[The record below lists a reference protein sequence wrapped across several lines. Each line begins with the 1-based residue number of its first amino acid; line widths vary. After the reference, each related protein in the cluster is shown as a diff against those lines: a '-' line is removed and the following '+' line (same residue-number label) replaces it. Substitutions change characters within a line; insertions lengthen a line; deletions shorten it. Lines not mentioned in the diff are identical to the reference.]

1 MRPHPT
7 EMSNLK
13 QAFRK
18 LLKSPFVS
26 GIAILSLALG
36 IGANSAIF
44 SLFDEMLLRP
54 LPVVHPEQLVNLGA
68 PGPNPG
74 SQSCGQAGDCDA
86 VFTYPMMLDLQKANS
101 GFSGI
106 AGHVLFGANIAYQG
120 VTVNGDGMEVSGSYF
135 PVLGL
140 HAALG
145 RLFGPQDDTPVGQN
159 FVAVLGYG
167 FWSSQL
173 GGDSK
178 VIGQT
183 IVVNGKSMTVI
194 GVAPRG
200 FEGTTLGTSPK
211 VFVPISMRHEMTPTW
226 DAFTNRRN
234 YFIYLFARLKPG
246 ISIAQA
252 KAQINAVYSPI
263 LTTVEAPLQKGMS
276 DSTLKRFKAKLI
288 TLEDGRRGQSSLH
301 KNSETPLLLLLCITA
316 IVLLIACANIANLL
330 LARGAGRA
338 MEMAVR
344 LSLGATRGQIVAQL
358 LTESVLLGILGGIA
372 GLFVA
377 RWTLAVMTG
386 LMPADMVADLH
397 FTLNGTAIAFAG
409 VLSIATGFVFGLF
422 PALHSTRAELA
433 SVMREGGGKQTGVKS
448 AARFRTSLVTAQIAL
463 SMALL
468 MSAGLFVK
476 SLRNV
481 SSVDLGVKIDHLTT
495 FGIEPALNGYKP
507 AQSLILFGEAE
518 DALAATPGVTGVSAA
533 LVPLIG
539 GDNWGNDVNVEGYPR
554 GPDIDNNSRFNEVGP
569 DYFKV
574 TGVPMLAGRE
584 FTRADALGRP
594 KVAIVNEA
602 FAKKFRLGRDAVG
615 KHMSQGGDT
624 LDIEIVGLVKDAKYS
639 DVKSKVPPVF
649 FVPYRQDSTIGGIVF
664 YVRSGMDPNAIVRAI
679 PGAIKRLD
687 PNLPVS
693 GLRTMEQ
700 QVKDNVFLDR
710 MISTLSAGFAIL
722 ATLLAAIGL
731 YGVLA
736 YSVAQRTREIGVRMA
751 LGANGGNVQL
761 MVLKQVGLMTLVGG
775 VVGLGGAFAMGRA
788 AKSLLYELQGFDPVV
803 MAGAVVTLSIVAFG
817 AGYLPAVRASRI
829 DPMQALRHE

>member
-1 MRPHPT
+1 MI
-7 EMSNLK
+7 SLK

-18 LLKSPFVS
+18 IFKSPFVS
-26 GIAILSLALG
+26 GVAILSLALG

-54 LPVVHPEQLVNLGA
+54 LPVVNPDELVNLGA

-74 SQSCGQAGDCDA
+74 SQSCGQAGDCDV
-86 VFTYPMMLDLQKANS
+86 VFTYPMMLDLQSASS

-106 AGHVLFGANIAYQG
+106 AGHTLFGANVAYQG
-120 VTVNGDGMEVSGSYF
+120 VTVNGDGMFVSGSYF

-140 HAALG
+140 HPALG
-145 RLFGPQDDTPVGQN
+145 RLLGPQDDTPVGQN
-159 FVAVLGYG
+159 FVAVLSYG
-167 FWSSQL
+167 FWTSQL
-173 GGDSK
+173 GSDPK
-178 VIGQT
+178 VLGQT
-183 IVVNGKSMTVI
+183 MIVNGKSMTVI

-200 FEGTTLGTSPK
+200 FEGTTLGSTPK
-211 VFVPISMRHEMTPTW
+211 IFVPLSMRHELNPTW
-226 DAFTNRRN
+226 NAFTDRRN

-246 ISIAQA
+246 VSMAQA
-252 KAQINAVYSPI
+252 KASINAVYTPI
-263 LTTVEAPLQKGMS
+263 LATVEAPLQKGMS
-276 DSTLKRFKAKLI
+276 DSTLKRFKAKVI

-301 KNSETPLLLLLCITA
+301 KQTETPILLLLCITA

-344 LSLGATRGQIVAQL
+344 LSLGATRRQIVSQL
-358 LTESVLLGILGGIA
+358 LTESVLLGIMGGIA

-377 RWTLAVMTG
+377 KWTLAVMTG
-386 LMPADMVADLH
+386 LMPADIVSDLH
-397 FTLNGTAIAFAG
+397 FTLNGAAVAFAG
-409 VLSIATGFVFGLF
+409 VLSVATGFIFGLF
-422 PALHSTRAELA
+422 PALHSTRTELA

-468 MSAGLFVK
+468 MAAGLFVK

-481 SSVDLGVKIDHLTT
+481 STVDLGVKIDHLTT
-495 FGIEPALNGYKP
+495 FGIAPALNGYAP
-507 AQSLILFGEAE
+507 ARSMILFQQVE
-518 DALAATPGVTGVSAA
+518 DALAAVPGVTGVATA
-533 LVPLIG
+533 RVPLLSNN
-539 GDNWGNDVNVEGYPR
+539 NWGNDVQVEGYPR
-554 GPDIDNNSRFNEVGP
+554 GPDIDNNSRYNEIGP

-574 TGVPMLAGRE
+574 TGVPMVAGRE

-594 KVAIVNEA
+594 KVAIVNET
-602 FAKKFRLGRDAVG
+602 FAKKFGLGRDAVG
-615 KHMSQGGDT
+615 KRMSQGGDT
-624 LDIEIVGLVKDAKYS
+624 LDIEIVGLAKDAKYS
-639 DVKSKVPPVF
+639 DVKAKIPPVF
-649 FVPYRQDSTIGGIVF
+649 FVPYRQDSTIGGNRF
-664 YVRSGMDPNAIVRAI
+664 YVRSGMDPSVVVRAI
-679 PGAIKRLD
+679 PGVIKKLD

-693 GLRTMEQ
+693 ELRTMEQ

-751 LGANGGNVQL
+751 LGANGGSVQL
-761 MVLKQVGLMTLVGG
+761 MVLKQVALMTLIGG
-775 VVGLGGAFAMGRA
+775 VVGLGGAFAMGKA
-788 AKSLLYELQGFDPVV
+788 AKSLLYELQGYDPVV
-803 MAGAVVTLSIVAFG
+803 MSGAVLTLVVVAFG
-817 AGYLPAVRASRI
+817 AGYLPAVKASRI